1 MTRFLLSL
9 DKAVDTVFEAV
20 QSGARGET
28 VVPKVPSA
36 KITDVALALMGDK
49 KLPIVYTGIRPG
61 EKVHEIMVSEDEC
74 FRTVE
79 RNGYYVILPV
89 LPELRG
95 ESKIEPALDT
105 EYSSKDNNLS
115 VAELVQLLQGSNTE
129 IKRFIA
135 GN

>member
-9 DKAVDTVFEAV
+9 EKAVDTVIEAV
-20 QSGARGET
+20 SSRGRGET
-28 VVPKVPSA
+28 TVPKVSSA
-36 KITDVALALMGDK
+36 KIVDVAKALMGDK
-49 KLPIVYTGIRPG
+49 ELAIVYTGIRPG
-61 EKVHEIMVSEDEC
+61 EKIHEIMVSEDEC

-79 RNGYYVILPV
+79 RNDYYVILPV

-95 ESKIEPALDT
+95 DENIKPALEG

-115 VAELVQLLQGSNTE
+115 VTELKQLLEGSNTE